1 MTKEDLLKL
10 LNKYGFYSFRKEPFI
25 YEGKDGIGFSY
36 SFKDPFYGQLTRL
49 FLPNSLV
56 EAEEFLAKYYWY
68 KKYGDTYSVFLV
80 LDDYT
85 SAHPNIRIE
94 YQGKDMSLTDLN
106 QLFIESKEKK
116 EKDKAYLRKVK
127 RTLLLLLEVL
137 KEKLRLQNQTY
148 HNLLKLTNNYIDK
161 ENEFQEKW
169 ARYQKKGFEP
179 LKHVEAENFD
189 FAVDYSLQ
197 DYENEIRRNEDID
210 SLEALVGSLVD
221 MIYHLEIDEGYL
233 QNKYELIKIPLQ
245 IQVLKRKIQVLDDYL
260 SRKKALFGRKEDDLD
275 QMILDV
281 EQESTLQNIVSF
293 EHYKSNEE
301 KRIEE
306 KYTVIP
312 DLDIRTVGDF
322 LVEFDNLKVS
332 EPILVDAINENVSFE
347 MVMENLERDYANL
360 SREEQDRLLAYYYL
374 LKQVDDQS
382 LEHFISLLNN
392 PNNIMMKIKYFKDID
407 CSSVEGCLRSIQ
419 DFFNRSSELMKPS
432 TLIGSINVFWKDNS
446 DGKLDKY
453 LKTSSKRSLAPT
465 QKTGKNDVLYIGH
478 IGKGNLVCFIPN
490 EIVEDIYNEDTL
502 ILSEKRPFIL
512 LPCENCIIS
521 DKISDIIRVVDFVPK
536 KEDSDQ
542 ITIVRDLIES
552 KVMLFKQVNVERS
565 QK

>member
-1 MTKEDLLKL
+1 MKKEELLKL
-10 LNKYGFYSFRKEPFI
+10 LNKYGFYSFQKEPFL

-56 EAEEFLAKYYWY
+56 EAEDFLAKYYWY
-68 KKYGDTYSVFLV
+68 KRYGDVYSVFFV
-80 LDDYT
+80 LDNYR

-94 YQGKDMSLTDLN
+94 YQGNDMSLNDLN
-106 QLFIESKEKK
+106 QLLIEPKEKK
-116 EKDKAYLRKVK
+116 EKDKAYIRKVK

-137 KEKLRLQNQTY
+137 KEKLRLQSQTY

-161 ENEFQEKW
+161 ENEFQDKW
-169 ARYQKKGFEP
+169 ARYQKRVVEP
-179 LKHVEAENFD
+179 LKHVESENFD

-197 DYENEIRRNEDID
+197 DYENEIRQNEDIE
-210 SLEALVGSLVD
+210 SLESLVD
-221 MIYHLEIDEGYL
+221 SLVDIIYHLEIDEGYL
-233 QNKYELIKIPLQ
+233 QNKYELIKMPLQ
-245 IQVLKRKIQVLDDYL
+245 IQLLKRKIQILDDYF
-260 SRKKALFGRKEDDLD
+260 SRKKVLFGRKEDELEKT
-275 QMILDV
+275 ILDA

-301 KRIEE
+301 KRIDE

-332 EPILVDAINENVSFE
+332 EPVLVDHITDNVSFE
-347 MVMENLERDYANL
+347 IVMENLEHDYANL
-360 SREEQDRLLAYYYL
+360 SRDEQDRLLAYYYL
-374 LKQVDDQS
+374 WKQVDDQS
-382 LEHFISLLNN
+382 LEHFISLMNN

-407 CSSVEGCLRSIQ
+407 CSSLEGCLRSIQ
-419 DFFNRSSELMKPS
+419 NFFDRSGELLKPS
-432 TLIGSINVFWKDNS
+432 ILAGSINVFWKDNS

-465 QKTGKNDVLYIGH
+465 QKAGKNDVLYIGH
-478 IGKGNLVCFIPN
+478 VEKGTLVYFIPN
-490 EIVEDIYNEDTL
+490 EIVEDVYNEDTL
-502 ILSEKRPFIL
+502 ILSEKRPFML
-512 LPCENCIIS
+512 LPHENCIIS
-521 DKISDIIRVVDFVPK
+521 DKFSDIIRVVDFIPK
-536 KEDSDQ
+536 KENSDQ
-542 ITIVRDLIES
+542 ITIVRDLVEN

-565 QK
+565 